1 MKKGIFSS
9 WFREIATIIFTQTIQ
24 AFLLA
29 IVMSIIISALGSQSG
44 STDQSGS
51 SAAAGL
57 LAIIALSQFGKIEL
71 LIKNIFGVTS
81 GVADTSMNAGFRG
94 LTAGKVIAARG
105 LTRIANN
112 GRKIGEGIK
121 SFKTRSEIKD
131 LKSEKETLEAH
142 RDAGLTGD
150 PTTNRIMGS
159 TTNDLDSS
167 TTGSNAN
174 NALNVSAADIVA
186 AIHDQTNAIKQ
197 QTDAQERNR
206 QDDKIEKLEQ
216 KIQEASDKK
225 KEQIRT
231 GVSGLAETAG
241 GLYGASA
248 GLAVGLAQGD
258 NIAETTMGG
267 MGVGDYV
274 GESVTK
280 AGFGTIDSVKG
291 INKISKS
298 KGKRNLAIQQ
308 DIEKQTS
315 DTEKA
320 LAQIDEEIAK
330 ATNQSVKNKLQQQ
343 HNNITTQY
351 NNYLDNMK
359 AGKTIGKTS
368 SKVMQKKNISKK
380 NIKYDIG
387 KDQ

>member
-71 LIKNIFGVTS
+71 LIKNIFGVTT
-81 GVADTSMNAGFRG
+81 GVADTSMNAGFKG
-94 LTAGKVIAARG
+94 LTAGKIIAARG

-121 SFKTRSEIKD
+121 SFKTRGEIKD
-131 LKSEKETLEAH
+131 LKAEKETLEAH

-167 TTGSNAN
+167 TIGSNAN

-186 AIHDQTNAIKQ
+186 AIHDQTTAIKQ

-216 KIQEASDKK
+216 KIKEATDKK
-225 KEQIRT
+225 DNQVKE
-231 GVSGLAETAG
+231 GWAGLHETAG
-241 GLYGASA
+241 SLYGASA
-248 GLAVGLAQGD
+248 GLAVGLANGD
-258 NIAETTMGG
+258 QIIETTMGG
-267 MGVGDYV
+267 MGAGDYI
-274 GESVTK
+274 GE
-280 AGFGTIDSVKG
+280 G
-291 INKISKS
+291 IANAETGAYRSIKNKIKDN
-298 KGKRNLAIQQ
+298 KKINRNVAIQQ

-330 ATNQSVKNKLQQQ
+330 ATNQSIKNKLQQQ

>member
-105 LTRIANN
+105 LARMANN

-274 GESVTK
+274 GESVAK